1 MRVVDIINKKL
12 KKPLTKEEIFFI
24 VNEYVANNIPDYQIS
39 ALLMAI
45 RLNNMND
52 EETAY
57 LTEAMMNSGEVIN
70 WDFYIEQ

>member
-1 MRVVDIINKKL
+1 MRVVDIINKKVE

-70 WDFYIEQ
+70 